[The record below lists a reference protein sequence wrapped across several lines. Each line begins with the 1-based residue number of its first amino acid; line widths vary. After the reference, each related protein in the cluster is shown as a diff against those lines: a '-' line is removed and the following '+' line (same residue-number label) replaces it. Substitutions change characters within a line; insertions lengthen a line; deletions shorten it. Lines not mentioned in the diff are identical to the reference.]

1 MVKDKPPAESAAADA
16 SQRDLEQRRPGQRHV
31 GLRPLGESLGRVVKP
46 LVKDRPLA
54 ETQLLLDWT
63 SVVGEELAALAR
75 PLKVR
80 FDRPAERLGGVLELA
95 CDGGAALEL
104 QHRAPLLIERVN
116 AWLGYPAIA
125 RLRLKQ
131 VTRPKPAAAPPPP
144 RPARARPLP
153 PAPPLPST
161 GDEGLD
167 AALLRLRDAVRC
179 KAAKGQE

>member
-1 MVKDKPPAESAAADA
+1 MAKEDPAAPI
-16 SQRDLEQRRPGQRHV
+16 RRQ
-31 GLRPLGESLGRVVKP
+31 GLRPLGDSLSRVVRP

-54 ETQLLLDWT
+54 ETQLLLEW
-63 SVVGEELAALAR
+63 SSIVGEELAALTR

-104 QHRAPLLIERVN
+104 QHRAPQLLERVN

-125 RLRLKQ
+125 RLRLRQ
-131 VTRPKPAAAPPPP
+131 IERRPAAGSPPAPPSA
-144 RPARARPLP
+144 PAPVLP

-161 GDEGLD
+161 GDEALD
-167 AALLRLRDAVRC
+167 GALERLRAAVRA
-179 KAAKGQE
+179 KAARRSAGRRRG

>member
-1 MVKDKPPAESAAADA
+1 MTQGGMAKDKPPAESQAPDA
-16 SQRDLEQRRPGQRHV
+16 GQQRLGQRHL

-54 ETQLLLDWT
+54 ETHLLLDWS

-131 VTRPKPAAAPPPP
+131 VTRPKPSMPPPP
-144 RPARARPLP
+144 RPTKAKPLP
-153 PAPPLPST
+153 PAPPLPSI

-167 AALLRLRDAVRC
+167 AALTRLRDAVR
-179 KAAKGQE
+179 AKGKR

>member
-1 MVKDKPPAESAAADA
+1 MAKDKPPAET
-16 SQRDLEQRRPGQRHV
+16 LQRHA
-31 GLRPLGESLGRVVKP
+31 GLRPLGESLGRVVRP

-63 SVVGEELAALAR
+63 SIVGEELASLAR

-95 CDGGAALEL
+95 CEGGAALEL
-104 QHRAPLLIERVN
+104 QHRAPQLIERVN

-131 VTRPKPAAAPPPP
+131 VTRPKPAAAATPPA

-167 AALLRLRDAVRC
+167 AALARLRDAVRG
-179 KAAKGQE
+179 KAARAKG

>member
-1 MVKDKPPAESAAADA
+1 MAKDTAPDIR
-16 SQRDLEQRRPGQRHV
+16 QR

-54 ETQLLLDWT
+54 ETQLLLDWP
-63 SVVGEELAALAR
+63 SIVGEELAGLAR

-104 QHRAPLLIERVN
+104 QHRAPQLIERVN

-125 RLRLKQ
+125 RLRLRQIERKA
-131 VTRPKPAAAPPPP
+131 AAAPPAP
-144 RPARARPLP
+144 RPKARRKPE
-153 PAPPLPST
+153 PAPPLPTT
-161 GDEGLD
+161 GDNGLD
-167 AALLRLRDAVRC
+167 IALARLREAVR
-179 KAAKGQE
+179 ARR

>member
-1 MVKDKPPAESAAADA
+1 MAKDTPPDRR
-16 SQRDLEQRRPGQRHV
+16 QR

-54 ETQLLLDWT
+54 ETQLLLDWP
-63 SVVGEELAALAR
+63 SIVGEELAALAR

-104 QHRAPLLIERVN
+104 QHRAPQLIERIN

-125 RLRLKQ
+125 RLRLRQ
-131 VTRPKPAAAPPPP
+131 VERSVAAAGATSRPKARRKPEPAA
-144 RPARARPLP
+144 PLP
-153 PAPPLPST
+153 TT
-161 GDEGLD
+161 GDAGLD
-167 AALLRLRDAVRC
+167 EALTRLRDALRE
-179 KAAKGQE
+179 KK